1 MERYTE
7 DFVCR
12 LQEAAEAAGK
22 HWAPDRHTEEEVQQL
37 YELWMDFDGSLQEF
51 VEQHM

>member
-7 DFVCR
+7 VFVCL

-22 HWAPDRHTEEEVQQL
+22 YWEPDQHTEEEVQQF
-37 YELWMDFDGSLQEF
+37 YELWMDFDGSMQAF
-51 VEQHM
+51 VEQQM